1 MSSQTVQAIKPVGQY
16 ALKFFDKSVKQAL
29 KASAA
34 LNDRSMNDEILYL
47 IQRGQESVRQEAQH
61 ARQA

>member
-1 MSSQTVQAIKPVGQY
+1 MSSRASQESKPLGQY
-16 ALKFFDKSVKQAL
+16 VLKFFEVGMKQGL

-47 IQRGQESVRQEAQH
+47 IKRGQEAVQLEKQGAT
-61 ARQA
+61 A

>member
-1 MSSQTVQAIKPVGQY
+1 MSMSAPKLDKPEAQY
-16 ALKFFDKSVKQAL
+16 VLKFFDKAVKQAL

-47 IQRGQESVRQEAQH
+47 IMLGQEA
-61 ARQA
+61 ARNEKGRMAA

>member
-1 MSSQTVQAIKPVGQY
+1 MSMRIDKPGAQY
-16 ALKFFDKSVKQAL
+16 VLKFFDKTFKQKL

-47 IQRGQESVRQEAQH
+47 IKRGQESVRHEAQH
-61 ARQA
+61 EKQA

>member
-1 MSSQTVQAIKPVGQY
+1 MSMDTAKTSKPEAQY
-16 ALKFFDKSVKQAL
+16 VLKFFDKAIKQGL

-47 IQRGQESVRQEAQH
+47 IKRGQESAKVGDRGAP
-61 ARQA
+61 A